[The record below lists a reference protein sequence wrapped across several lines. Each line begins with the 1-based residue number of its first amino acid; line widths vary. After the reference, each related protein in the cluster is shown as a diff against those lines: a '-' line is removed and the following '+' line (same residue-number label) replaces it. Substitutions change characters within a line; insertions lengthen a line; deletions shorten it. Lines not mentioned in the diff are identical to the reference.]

1 MSRVLAR
8 SFLIIV
14 ITFSVIACSESQ
26 KSPAEII
33 YVGGN
38 LITVNVKAP
47 RAEAIAIKG
56 GKIVAVGSNA
66 SVLKYLGEDTK
77 VIELNGETL
86 LPGFVDAHSHFSG
99 VGMQAITANLL
110 PFPDGPVNSIPALQH
125 AMRAYIDSSP
135 IVKKYAVAI
144 GFNYDDSQLQEKRHP
159 TRHDLDEISTDIP
172 IVVMHQSGH
181 LGVYNS
187 KALEMMQINSQSAN
201 PAGGVI
207 ERGSDGVTPNGVMQ
221 ENAHFMLIYKLVPDF
236 SKKDYV
242 DLYRAAEEQYI
253 ANGFTTVQEGKTDLK
268 TLTTLPEIAESDPFK
283 IDIIAYPDL
292 VTIGDH
298 PILHGP
304 LMSKVYADGIRL
316 GGIKLTFD
324 GSPQGKT
331 AWFTH
336 PYLVPPAG
344 QGQEFAGY
352 PAFTDQ
358 QALDWFEL
366 AYKNNW
372 QVLSHTNGDAAI
384 DQLIKTVSAM
394 AEAHPNRKLRNV
406 MIHGQFLRLDQVK
419 KLKQLE
425 IFPALYPMH
434 TFYWGDWHRD
444 SVAGLARANNISPT
458 GWLMDENMM
467 FTIHSD
473 APVTFPNSMRLIDS
487 AVNRTTRS
495 NAVLGKEQRIE
506 PLDAIKAMTLWAAYQ
521 HFEEDIKGSL
531 EVGKNADLVILDK
544 NPLSLAPNL
553 IKDIRVLETIKDGDV
568 IYLSPGRVSQ

>member
-1 MSRVLAR
+1 MLTPDEIWYGADILTMDASRP
-8 SFLIIV
+8 
-14 ITFSVIACSESQ
+14 
-26 KSPAEII
+26 K
-33 YVGGN
+33 
-38 LITVNVKAP
+38 
-47 RAEAIAIKG
+47 AEAIAIKDG
-56 GKIVAVGSNA
+56 RILAVGGDADVLNLAGPGTKLNNMHGRFMMPGLVESHTHALWGACRDLFDVYVGYQA
-66 SVLKYLGEDTK
+66 SLNQLLEAVAARAKQLPAGDVINGGPWRHEMREMMGPEPHKVL
-77 VIELNGETL
+77 
-86 LPGFVDAHSHFSG
+86 DAISTEH
-99 VGMQAITANLL
+99 
-110 PFPDGPVNSIPALQH
+110 
-125 AMRAYIDSSP
+125 P
-135 IVKKYAVAI
+135 IVL
-144 GFNYDDSQLQEKRHP
+144 NDTSQHILWC
-159 TRHDLDEISTDIP
+159 
-172 IVVMHQSGH
+172 
-181 LGVYNS
+181 NS

-242 DLYRAAEEQYI
+242 ALYRAAEEQYI

-544 NPLSLAPNL
+544 NPLSVAPNL